1 MNIDQVTVENLNK
14 WLSSLTNRH
23 LLYMY
28 TEFVEVEVEHYTP
41 CENPEDYD
49 ILKKLGLT
57 TEKIFKMIEQRM
69 RGI

>member
-1 MNIDQVTVENLNK
+1 MNLNQVTAENLNE

-28 TEFVEVEVEHYTP
+28 TEFVEVEHYTP

-57 TEKIFKMIEQRM
+57 TEKMFNMIQQRM